1 MVKTNDVEKI
11 KKEGYEQRFQY
22 EEDRNL
28 LEDKF
33 HVRFFLYY

>member
-1 MVKTNDVEKI
+1 M
-11 KKEGYEQRFQY
+11 KKEGYEKRFDF

-33 HVRFFLYY
+33 HVKNF